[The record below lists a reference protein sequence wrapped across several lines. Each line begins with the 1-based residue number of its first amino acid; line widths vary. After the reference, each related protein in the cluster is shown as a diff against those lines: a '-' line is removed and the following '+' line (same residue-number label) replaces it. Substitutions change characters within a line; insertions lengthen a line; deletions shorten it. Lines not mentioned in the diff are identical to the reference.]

1 MATSGTTSLFPIIIH
16 EPNKKKYFV
25 MDGNTVDYVVRVK
38 TKKNGTRVFKLY
50 HSDGWQWLFNV
61 RDTLCLTMYDN
72 GNGIKFKV
80 PDKAFNLSKLEYHEL
95 GYIAILTNINIGE
108 SDSDNCPR
116 IIEDL
121 GDFVTCK

>member
-1 MATSGTTSLFPIIIH
+1 MVLSGTTSIDLISF
-16 EPNKKKYFV
+16 EPNKKRYFV
-25 MDGNTVDYVVRVK
+25 MDGNTVDYVVKVK

-50 HSDGWQWLFNV
+50 HSDGEQWLYNTKN
-61 RDTLCLTMYDN
+61 TLCLTMYDN

-80 PDKAFNLSKLEYHEL
+80 PDKEFNLSKLKYHEL
-95 GYIAILTNINIGE
+95 GYITILTNINIGE
-108 SDSDNCPR
+108 SDSGNCPR